1 MTVEPHAKIINAVAK
16 KYLAPQGFFQKGRL
30 RTWLQDNG
38 WFLTVVEFQPSGFS
52 KGTFLNVGMHFLW
65 KIPCGEPVISFDY
78 GQGRLTPPKVP
89 SQYIAYHGDDDA
101 FAQQLETMVR
111 AAVKIA
117 QEYQHCIDL
126 AYAQR
131 LICSGKTTD
140 AGWRE
145 YDRAMLCFL
154 SGDVTAGTR
163 HMKHFINAVDLQTG
177 NWAADAV
184 RHCETEILPRCT
196 TRKEARQMVTDMIQE
211 TRERYRKHPAFQ
223 PMSQEPYAA
232 EDQIRSGFL
241 NRIIS
246 RWSHDV

>member
-1 MTVEPHAKIINAVAK
+1 MTTEPHAKIINAVAK
-16 KYLAPQGFFQKGRL
+16 TYLAPQGFFQKERS

-65 KIPCGEPVISFDY
+65 RIPSEEPVISFDY
-78 GQGRLTPPKVP
+78 GQGRLMPPKAP
-89 SQYIAYHGDDDA
+89 SQYTAYTGDDEA
-101 FAQQLETMVR
+101 FAQQLETMVC
-111 AAVKIA
+111 AAVKIT
-117 QEYQHCIDL
+117 QEYQHCADL
-126 AYAQR
+126 DYAKR
-131 LICSGKTTD
+131 LICSGKMTD

-163 HMKHFINAVDLQTG
+163 HMKHFINAVDHQNG
-177 NWAADAV
+177 KWAADAV

-196 TRKEARQMVTDMIQE
+196 TRKGARQMVTDMIQE
-211 TRERYRKHPAFQ
+211 NRARYRKYPAFQ
-223 PMSQEPYAA
+223 QMSQDLYGVE
-232 EDQIRSGFL
+232 EQMRSSFW

-246 RWSHDV
+246 WWRNDA